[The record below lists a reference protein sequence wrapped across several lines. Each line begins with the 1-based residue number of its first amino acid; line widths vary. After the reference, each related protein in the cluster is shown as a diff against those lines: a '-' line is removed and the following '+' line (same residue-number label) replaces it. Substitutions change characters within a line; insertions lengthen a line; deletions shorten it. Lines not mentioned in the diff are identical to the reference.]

1 MQDCPE
7 HCVSLNRWFERGVK
21 KNSSHPDARTIS
33 QQGREG
39 AFWDKIMQSRWCGT
53 AVDLLT
59 YVLPKLYQ
67 QTITKLFKTL
77 NSVFKLRLKFNVKDS
92 TVPIVFLSRLV
103 SVSF

>member
-1 MQDCPE
+1 
-7 HCVSLNRWFERGVK
+7 
-21 KNSSHPDARTIS
+21 
-33 QQGREG
+33 
-39 AFWDKIMQSRWCGT
+39 MQSRWCGT

-77 NSVFKLRLKFNVKDS
+77 NSVFKLSLKFNVKDS
-92 TVPIVFLSRLV
+92 TVPNVFLSRLV